1 MLRNL
6 LLTIGI
12 VLVANL
18 VALPQASGTLQ
29 GKVID
34 KTTNE
39 ELPFVNVV
47 LEIDGYQQ
55 SGASSDI
62 NGKYVIKPIP
72 PGKYDV
78 RASFVGYQDLLI
90 RGIQINANQTR
101 FFDLEMVTSAEQL
114 DEVVIIDYIVP
125 LIDKDKTVSGGTV
138 TQEEIQKMPNRSVG
152 AIAATIGGVFSRD
165 GEAGNIRGARTADT
179 RYYIDGM
186 PVIGSLSLPQ
196 SAIAQQ
202 SVILGG
208 LPAQYG
214 DATGG
219 VVEVTTRGP
228 SRKFGA
234 GVEIETSEFLD
245 PFGYNRVGL
254 NLNGPIFRKK
264 TDEPGRKGESL
275 LGYFIGGDFTYR
287 RDGRPYSGDMYT
299 AEDDY
304 ITYLQ
309 NNPLRVSGLESGGTF
324 LNGEYTRMSDLK
336 KIKTTENTSRYNVNL
351 SGKIDVRTGPTV
363 NLTFGGQFNYN
374 KGRGYNHRGSM
385 FNYDKNSMYFSQTW
399 RVFGRFTQR
408 FPTDPH
414 STSLV
419 KNVYYTIQADYQ
431 RVSGST
437 HDPDHKEDLF
447 KYGHIG
453 SFTSH
458 FAKNYT
464 LGSDTIG
471 GQYYE
476 DVYIMDNYYDTL
488 YTFTPGSENPYVS
501 NYTSTYYSLYP
512 DPQNADQV
520 QLGGG
525 ALNGQVPPRAYD
537 MFDLPGRNQVGSS
550 EYNNSQ
556 ISVNATGS
564 MDIGN
569 HELKFGIQY
578 EQRANRSY
586 AVGPTGLWTLMDGLT
601 NWHILELDVN
611 DPIFVYR
618 DGVFQDTIEY
628 HRKYDPLKHNDKI
641 FDMELRR
648 KLGLDV
654 EGTDYIIIQ
663 SYDYN
668 THSIQYF
675 DENNVSHTV
684 SVGEDLFDLSMFSP
698 DELLNDGNWL
708 VSPIGYDYSG
718 EKLKSNPSFE
728 DFFYDYEY
736 RHGDT
741 SRKIYNRSI
750 GAFQPIYMAGFIQDK
765 FTFKD
770 LIFNIGVRVDR
781 FDANQTVLKDP
792 YLLYPARTI
801 SEVSANTIDGKPHP
815 DNMGSD
821 YIVYVDQVKDPTK
834 IMGYRDGDTWYN
846 REGTEIQ
853 DPNILAGPSG
863 ISPYLVDP
871 NLSTSSLMKSFEDY
885 NPQINV
891 MPRISFSFPI
901 SDVALFFAH
910 YDVLTQR
917 PTSNVFSDPRV
928 YLFFNNIG
936 GTINNPNLKP
946 SKTIDYELGFQQKL
960 SPTSSLKFV
969 AFYREMRDMIQ
980 IYRFTGAYPKDYTSY
995 NNIDFGTVKG
1005 MTIQYDLRRTNN
1017 ARISAYYTL
1026 QFANGTGSST
1036 TTAAAL
1042 VASGL
1047 PNLRTTYPL
1056 GWDRRHSFNVFF
1068 DYRYGRGTDY
1078 NGPVIKRDKKGKA
1091 PVQLLNNMGLSM
1103 TLTGGSG
1110 TPYTRS
1116 RNIYSQLSGGTRL
1129 LQGTY
1134 FGSRLPWQFRMDI
1147 RVDKD
1152 IPLTLGK
1159 GDDPRQGNLNIY
1171 FSINNVLNTKNVMNV
1186 YPATGN
1192 PDDDG
1197 YLAAPEWQREIN
1209 EKLDPQAYRDMYAI
1223 FIDRPWHYSSPRTIH
1238 FGLIFNF

>member
-12 VLVANL
+12 VLVASL
-18 VALPQASGTLQ
+18 VVFPQTSGTLQ

-34 KTTNE
+34 KNTKE
-39 ELPFVNVV
+39 ELPFVNIV
-47 LEIDGYQQ
+47 LEVDGSQEA
-55 SGASSDI
+55 GTSSDI

-72 PGKYDV
+72 PGRYDV
-78 RASFVGYQDLLI
+78 RASFIGYREMLVK
-90 RGIQINANQTR
+90 GIQINANQTH
-101 FFDLEMVTSAEQL
+101 FFNIEMESSAEQL
-114 DEVVIIDYIVP
+114 EEVVVTDYIVP
-125 LIDKDKTVSGGTV
+125 LIDKDQTQSGGTV
-138 TQEEIQKMPNRSVG
+138 TQEEIQKMPNRNVG
-152 AIAATIGGVFSRD
+152 SIAATIGGVFSRD
-165 GEAGNIRGARTADT
+165 GEAGNIRGARTDGT

-219 VVEVTTRGP
+219 VIEVTTRGP
-228 SRKFGA
+228 SRIFGA
-234 GVEIETSEFLD
+234 GLELETSEFLD

-254 NLNGPIFRKK
+254 NLNGPIFRRKAK
-264 TDEPGRKGESL
+264 EPGKKGESL
-275 LGYFIGGDFTYR
+275 IGYFIGGDFTYR
-287 RDGRPYSGDMYT
+287 RDGAPYAGDMYT
-299 AEDDY
+299 GQDEY
-304 ITYLQ
+304 IKYLQ
-309 NNPLRVSGLESGGTF
+309 DNPLRVSGLQSGGTF
-324 LNGEYTRMSDLK
+324 LNGQYTRMSDLE
-336 KIKTTENTSRYNVNL
+336 KINSTQNTSNYAANV
-351 SGKIDVRTGPTV
+351 SAKIDVRTGPSV

-374 KGRGYNHRGSM
+374 RGRGYSFGHSL
-385 FNYDKNSMYFSQTW
+385 FNYDKNSLYYSQTW

-408 FPTDPH
+408 FPNNPE
-414 STSLV
+414 STSAI
-419 KNVYYTIQADYQ
+419 KNVYYSIQADYQ
-431 RVSGST
+431 NFSGST
-437 HDPDHKEDLF
+437 HDPDHKEDVF
-447 KYGHIG
+447 KYGYIG
-453 SFTSH
+453 SFNSH

-464 LGSDTIG
+464 LISDTIG

-476 DVYIMDNYYDTL
+476 NVYQMDNYFDTL
-488 YTFTPGSENPYVS
+488 YTFTPGDLNPYVA
-501 NYTSTYYSLYP
+501 NHTSAYYSLYP
-512 DPQNADQV
+512 DPEGNWRNADQV

-525 ALNGQVPPRAYD
+525 LLNGQGVPSIYG
-537 MFDLPGRNQVGSS
+537 MFALPGAIQSGYS
-550 EYNNSQ
+550 EFNNNQ
-556 ISVNATGS
+556 ISVNASGA

-569 HELKFGIQY
+569 HELRFGIQY
-578 EQRANRSY
+578 EQRQNRNYSV
-586 AVGPTGLWTLMDGLT
+586 APVALWQLMSGLT
-601 NWHILELDVN
+601 NFHILELDVDN
-611 DPIFVYR
+611 PYFVYR
-618 DGVFQDTIEY
+618 DGIFQDTVEY
-628 HRKYDPLKHNDKI
+628 KRKFDAASQRVFDKN
-641 FDMELRR
+641 LRD

-654 EGTDYIIIQ
+654 NGTDYIVIQ

-668 THSIQYF
+668 TNSIQYF

-684 SVGEDLFDLSMFSP
+684 SVGENIFSLDMFSP
-698 DELLNDGNWL
+698 DELLNDGNWF
-708 VSPIGYDYSG
+708 VTAVGYDYSG
-718 EKLKSNPSFE
+718 NKMSGKASFE
-728 DFFYDYEY
+728 DFFTEKDAEGNFTRSVGAYE
-736 RHGDT
+736 
-741 SRKIYNRSI
+741 
-750 GAFQPIYMAGFIQDK
+750 PIYMAGYLQDK
-765 FTFKD
+765 FAFRD

-792 YLLYPARTI
+792 FLLYPARSV
-801 SEVSANTIDGKPHP
+801 SEVQSVGGQAANHP
-815 DNMGSD
+815 TNMGND
-821 YIVYVDQVKDPTK
+821 YIVYIDNVENPTR
-834 IMGYRDGDTWYN
+834 ITGYRDGSTWFN
-846 REGTEIQ
+846 ASGTEIQ
-853 DPNILAGPSG
+853 DPNALNVGSG
-863 ISPYLVDP
+863 ISPYLVDNTLDRP
-871 NLSTSSLMKSFEDY
+871 PLESFEDY
-885 NPQINV
+885 DPQINV

-928 YLFFNNIG
+928 YYFFNNIG
-936 GTINNPNLKP
+936 GTINNSNLKP

-969 AFYREMRDMIQ
+969 TFYREMRDMIQ
-980 IYRFTGAYPKDYTSY
+980 IYRFNGAYPKDYTSY
-995 NNIDFGTVKG
+995 NNIDFGTIKG

-1026 QFANGTGSST
+1026 QFAEGTGSST

-1047 PNLRTTYPL
+1047 PNLRTTFPL
-1056 GWDRRHSFNVFF
+1056 AWDRRHSFNVFF
-1068 DYRYGRGTDY
+1068 DYRFGRGANY
-1078 NGPVIKRDKKGKA
+1078 NGPVVKREKKDKA
-1091 PVQLLNNMGLSM
+1091 PLQILNNTGLTM
-1103 TLTGGSG
+1103 TMTGGSG

-1152 IPLTLGK
+1152 IPLVLGDERK
-1159 GDDPRQGNLNIY
+1159 GNLNIY
-1171 FSINNVLNTKNVMNV
+1171 VSVNNVLNTKNVINV

-1209 EKLDPQAYRDMYAI
+1209 EQLDPQSFRDLYAI
-1223 FIDRPWHYSSPRTIH
+1223 FIDRPWNYSSPRTIH
-1238 FGLIFNF
+1238 FGVIFNF

>member
-12 VLVANL
+12 VLAASL
-18 VALPQASGTLQ
+18 VAFPQTSGTLQ

-34 KTTNE
+34 KNTGE
-39 ELPFVNVV
+39 ELPFVNIV
-47 LEIDGYQQ
+47 LEIDGYQE

-78 RASFVGYQDLLI
+78 RASFVGYQVLLI

-101 FFDLEMVTSAEQL
+101 FFDLEMASSAEQL
-114 DEVVIIDYIVP
+114 DEVVIIDYKVP

-165 GEAGNIRGARTADT
+165 GEAGNVRGARTGDT

-234 GVEIETSEFLD
+234 GIEIETSEFLD

-264 TDEPGRKGESL
+264 TDEPGKKGESL

-299 AEDDY
+299 AEDSY

-309 NNPLRVSGLESGGTF
+309 DNPLRPSGLPSGGTF
-324 LNGEYTRMSDLK
+324 VNGEYTRMSDLK
-336 KIKTTENTSRYNVNL
+336 QIKTTQNTSRYNVNL

-374 KGRGYNHRGSM
+374 KGRGNNFGSSM

-408 FPTDPH
+408 FPTDPQ
-414 STSLV
+414 STSIV
-419 KNVYYTIQADYQ
+419 KNVYYSIQADYQ
-431 RVSGST
+431 RYSGAT
-437 HDPDHKEDLF
+437 HDPDHKNDIF

-458 FAKNYT
+458 LTKNYT

-471 GQYYE
+471 GQYY
-476 DVYIMDNYYDTL
+476 DNVYMMDNYYDTL

-501 NYTSTYYSLYP
+501 NFTSSYYSLYP
-512 DPQNADQV
+512 NPEGNWRNADQV

-525 ALNGQVPPRAYD
+525 ILNGQGPPNVYG
-537 MFDLPGRNQVGSS
+537 MFALPGTNQVGSS

-556 ISVNATGS
+556 ISVNAIGS

-569 HELKFGIQY
+569 HELKFGINY
-578 EQRANRSY
+578 EQRTNRSY
-586 AVGPTGLWTLMDGLT
+586 SVGPTGLWTLMDGLT
-601 NWHILELDVN
+601 NFHIQELDVDN
-611 DPIFVYR
+611 PTFVYR
-618 DGVFQDTIEY
+618 DGVFQDTVEY
-628 HRKYDPLKHNDKI
+628 NRKYDEASQKV
-641 FDMELRR
+641 FDMNLRR

-654 EGTDYIIIQ
+654 NGTDFIIIQ

-684 SVGEDLFDLSMFSP
+684 SVGEELFDLSLFSP
-698 DELLNDGNWL
+698 DDLLNDGNWF
-708 VSPIGYDYSG
+708 VNPIGYDYTG
-718 EKLKSNPSFE
+718 EKLKSKPSFE
-728 DFFYDYEY
+728 DFFTKTDDEGNFT
-736 RHGDT
+736 RE
-741 SRKIYNRSI
+741 I
-750 GAFQPIYMAGFIQDK
+750 GAYEPIYMAGFIQDK

-770 LIFNIGVRVDR
+770 LIFNVGIRVDR

-792 YLLYPARTI
+792 FLLYPAKSV
-801 SEVSANTIDGKPHP
+801 SEVGMIGGEAADHP
-815 DNMGSD
+815 DNMSSD
-821 YIVYVDQVKDPTK
+821 YIVYVDNVNNPTM
-834 IMGYRDGDTWYN
+834 ITGYRDEDTWYN
-846 REGTEIQ
+846 AEGTEIQ
-853 DPNILAGPSG
+853 DPNILNVGSG

-871 NLSTSSLMKSFEDY
+871 SLTTPPMESFQDY

-910 YDVLTQR
+910 YDVLTMR

-1056 GWDRRHSFNVFF
+1056 AWDRRHSFNVFF
-1068 DYRYGRGTDY
+1068 DYRYGRGVDY

-1116 RNIYSQLSGGTRL
+1116 RNIYSQLSAGTRL

-1134 FGSRLPWQFRMDI
+1134 FGSRLPWQFRMDVRI
-1147 RVDKD
+1147 DKD
-1152 IPLTLGK
+1152 IPLKLGK

-1197 YLAAPEWQREIN
+1197 YLAAPEWQREID
-1209 EKLDPQAYRDMYAI
+1209 EKLDSQSYRDMYAI
-1223 FIDRPWHYSSPRTIH
+1223 FVDRPWHYSSPRTIH

>member
-12 VLVANL
+12 VLAASL
-18 VALPQASGTLQ
+18 VVFSQTSGTLQ
-29 GKVID
+29 GSVID
-34 KTTNE
+34 KETKET
-39 ELPFVNVV
+39 LPFVNVV
-47 LEIDGYQQ
+47 IEVGGSQEG
-55 SGASSDI
+55 GAASNI

-78 RASFVGYQDLLI
+78 RAKFLGYNEVLI
-90 RGIQINANQTR
+90 RGVQINANQTR
-101 FFDLEMVTSAEQL
+101 FMDIEMSSAAIGLE
-114 DEVVIIDYIVP
+114 EVVITDYKIP

-165 GEAGNIRGARTADT
+165 GEAGNVRGARTNAT
-179 RYYIDGM
+179 RYYVDGM

-228 SRKFGA
+228 SRIFGA
-234 GVEIETSEFLD
+234 GIELETSEFLD
-245 PFGYNRVGL
+245 PFGYNRVGI
-254 NLNGPIFRKK
+254 NLNGPIFRRK
-264 TDEPGRKGESL
+264 TEEPGKKGQSL

-287 RDGRPYSGDMYT
+287 EDGSPYAGDMYRGT
-299 AEDDY
+299 DEY

-309 NNPLRVSGLESGGTF
+309 QNPLRVSGLESGGTF
-324 LNGEYTRMSDLK
+324 LNGDYTRMSDLE
-336 KIKTTENTSRYNVNL
+336 KINTTSNTSRYNINL

-363 NLTFGGQFNYN
+363 NLTFGGQYNYQRGNNYN
-374 KGRGYNHRGSM
+374 FTSSM
-385 FNYDKNSMYFSQTW
+385 FNYDKNSMYYNQTW

-408 FPTDPH
+408 FQNDQEKN
-414 STSLV
+414 SLIQ
-419 KNVYYTIQADYQ
+419 NVYYSIQADYQ
-431 RVSGST
+431 SFSGAT
-437 HDPDHKEDLF
+437 HDPDHKDDVF
-447 KYGHIG
+447 KYGYLG
-453 SFTSH
+453 SFESH
-458 FAKNYT
+458 LAKNYT

-476 DVYIMDNYYDTL
+476 DVYIMDNYFDTL
-488 YTFTPGSENPYVS
+488 YTFNPGNINPYVS
-501 NYTSTYYSLYP
+501 NFTSSYYSLYP
-512 DPQNADQV
+512 DPDGNWRNADQV

-525 ALNGQVPPRAYD
+525 LLNGQGPPSVYG
-537 MFDLPGRNQVGSS
+537 MFALPGANTTGYN
-550 EYNNSQ
+550 EFNNSQ
-556 ISVNATGS
+556 LSVNATGS

-578 EQRANRSY
+578 EQRQNRNY
-586 AVGPTGLWTLMDGLT
+586 AVAPTALWQLMDGLT
-601 NWHILELDVN
+601 NFHIQELDVDN
-611 DPIFVYR
+611 PLFVYR
-618 DGVFQDTIEY
+618 DGVFQDTVEY
-628 HRKYDPLKHNDKI
+628 KRKYDEASQRV
-641 FDMELRR
+641 FDAKLRE
-648 KLGLDV
+648 KLGLQV
-654 EGTDYIIIQ
+654 NGTDFINIQ

-668 THSIQYF
+668 TNSIQYF
-675 DENNVSHTV
+675 DANNVEHTV
-684 SVGEDLFDLSMFSP
+684 SVGEDLFSLDMFSP
-698 DELLNDGNWL
+698 DELLNDGNWY
-708 VSPIGYDYSG
+708 VTAVGYDYTG
-718 EKLKSNPSFE
+718 EKLSSKPSFE
-728 DFFYDYEY
+728 DFFNQVDDEGNNT
-736 RHGDT
+736 RAV
-741 SRKIYNRSI
+741 
-750 GAFQPIYMAGFIQDK
+750 GAFEPIYMAGFIQDK
-765 FTFKD
+765 FAFRD
-770 LIFNIGVRVDR
+770 LIFNVGVRVDR
-781 FDANQTVLKDP
+781 FDANQMVLKDP
-792 YLLYPARTI
+792 FLLYPARTVA
-801 SEVSANTIDGKPHP
+801 EVQTIGGQVAQHP
-815 DNMGSD
+815 GNIDSD
-821 YIVYVDQVKDPTK
+821 YVVYVDNVNNPTA
-834 IMGYRDGDTWYN
+834 ITGYRDEDTWYN
-846 REGTEIQ
+846 AEGVEIQ
-853 DPNILAGPSG
+853 DPNVLNVGSG
-863 ISPYLVDP
+863 VSPYLVDA
-871 NLSTSSLMKSFEDY
+871 SLEKPPMESFTDY
-885 NPQINV
+885 EPQVNV
-891 MPRISFSFPI
+891 MPRVSFAFPI

-917 PTSNVFSDPRV
+917 PTSNLFADPRV
-928 YLFFNNIG
+928 YYFFDNIG

-960 SPTSSLKFV
+960 SNTSSLKFV

-1047 PNLRTTYPL
+1047 PNLRTTFPL
-1056 GWDRRHSFNVFF
+1056 AWDRRHSFNVFF
-1068 DYRYGRGTDY
+1068 DYRYSRGEDY
-1078 NGPVIKRDKKGKA
+1078 TGPVIRRDKKGKK
-1091 PVQLLNNMGLSM
+1091 PVQVLNNTGLSL

-1116 RNIYSQLSGGTRL
+1116 RNIYSQLTGGTRL

-1134 FGSRLPWQFRMDI
+1134 FGSRLPWQFRMDV

-1152 IPLTLGK
+1152 IPLTMGK
-1159 GDDPRQGNLNIY
+1159 GDNKKQGNLNVY
-1171 FSINNVLNTKNVMNV
+1171 VSVNNVLNTKNVINV

-1209 EKLDPQAYRDMYAI
+1209 EQLDPQSYRDLYAL
-1223 FIDRPWHYSSPRTIH
+1223 FVDRPWNYSSPRTIRL
-1238 FGLIFNF
+1238 GVIFNF